1 MKLLAQLQPRIC
13 QSGRVMT
20 PVGPARGNG
29 HDDRVQE
36 GNLPQVLENLRVFVV
51 LNAITDGLQSY
62 ARSRLGGSDGSRRI
76 EEDSVTWSAQAA
88 AASGGIHIVPTAHAI
103 ARIPSAASVLKD
115 SLAPFRP
122 IE

>member
-1 MKLLAQLQPRIC
+1 MKLLAQLQPRIF

-29 HDDRVQE
+29 HGDRIQE

-51 LNAITDGLQSY
+51 WNAHTDGLQTY
-62 ARSRLGGSDGSRRI
+62 PRSGRGGRDWSLRI

-88 AASGGIHIVPTAHAI
+88 AASGGIPIVPTADGVP
-103 ARIPSAASVLKD
+103 RSPSV
-115 SLAPFRP
+115 
-122 IE
+122 